1 MKDGTERRKNMITKI
16 IVNEM
21 TKRGYGV
28 KETKVMKNNTSYE
41 GIFFTKHPTTL
52 EKIDN
57 SPVIRTDDIV
67 GDSLDKTI
75 DNLLQAFLIITKQ
88 NLINPFDLLKTK
100 EEVLKHLTIK
110 MQQESKENL
119 IKKPTQFIGIEQV
132 LSISIQNEDGTVIS
146 LKSAEGTNTLL
157 EKFNISKEH
166 AWMQAMENVE
176 KQAIV
181 MRMADIIPICTE
193 QTDMLLLTNNLH
205 TNGASVI
212 LCESILKKVAEIFK
226 TTEFVVLPSSVHEW
240 IAVKNDDTEM
250 IPRLTSMVKEING
263 DKTVIKPEEILGD
276 CAYYVVLKEN
286 GVKVMSLQ

>member
-41 GIFFTKHPTTL
+41 GIFFTKHPATL
-52 EKIDN
+52 EKLDN
-57 SPVIRTDDIV
+57 SPVIRTDDII
-67 GDSLDKTI
+67 GDSLEKTI
-75 DNLLQAFLIITKQ
+75 DNLLQAFLIIAKK

-132 LSISIQNEDGTVIS
+132 LSISIQYEDETLML
-146 LKSAEGTNTLL
+146 LKSSEGMNILL

-181 MRMADIIPICTE
+181 MRMAD
-193 QTDMLLLTNNLH
+193 MLLLTNNSH
-205 TNGASVI
+205 ANGASVI

-240 IAVKNDDTEM
+240 TAVAVKNDDTEM

-263 DKTVIKPEEILGD
+263 DKTIIKPEEILGD

-286 GVKVMSLQ
+286 GVKVMSL

>member
-41 GIFFTKHPTTL
+41 GIFFTKHPATL
-52 EKIDN
+52 EKLDN

-67 GDSLDKTI
+67 GDSLEKTI

-132 LSISIQNEDGTVIS
+132 LSISIQNEDETVMS
-146 LKSAEGTNTLL
+146 LKSAEGINTLL

-181 MRMADIIPICTE
+181 MRMA
-193 QTDMLLLTNNLH
+193 DMLLLTNNLH

-226 TTEFVVLPSSVHEW
+226 TTEFVVLPSSIHEW

-286 GVKVMSLQ
+286 GVKVMSL

>member
-1 MKDGTERRKNMITKI
+1 M
-16 IVNEM
+16 
-21 TKRGYGV
+21 
-28 KETKVMKNNTSYE
+28 
-41 GIFFTKHPTTL
+41 
-52 EKIDN
+52 
-57 SPVIRTDDIV
+57 
-67 GDSLDKTI
+67 
-75 DNLLQAFLIITKQ
+75 IITKQ

-132 LSISIQNEDGTVIS
+132 LSISIQNEDGTVMS
-146 LKSAEGTNTLL
+146 LKSAEGINTLL
-157 EKFNISKEH
+157 EKFNISKEY

-181 MRMADIIPICTE
+181 MRMADIIPICTGIE
-193 QTDMLLLTNNLH
+193 QTDMLLLTNNPH
-205 TNGASVI
+205 INGASVI
-212 LCESILKKVAEIFK
+212 LCESILKKVAEIFE

-286 GVKVMSLQ
+286 GVKVMSL